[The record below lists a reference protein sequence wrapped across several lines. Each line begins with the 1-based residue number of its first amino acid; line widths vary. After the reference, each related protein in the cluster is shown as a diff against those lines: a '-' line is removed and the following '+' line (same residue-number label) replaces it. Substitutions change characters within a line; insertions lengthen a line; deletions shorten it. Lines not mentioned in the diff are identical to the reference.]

1 MDITLPL
8 ERANKPRLT
17 NGHRSAKAI
26 DDNQMDQHEEFP
38 LLFFLPTADD
48 DASAIFPFYIWRAFP
63 LYMRI
68 FSDRIARPLG
78 ISSTFAGYVR
88 KMTTSRL
95 SRFSTYF
102 QYTRSVIFRSHRP
115 TMRPAY
121 DFWPHN

>member
-26 DDNQMDQHEEFP
+26 DDNHMDQHEEFP

-68 FSDRIARPLG
+68 FFGSDSATFRHFEHVCRIRAQNDNEQALAVFHLFSIHTIGNFPITSAHYASG
-78 ISSTFAGYVR
+78 I
-88 KMTTSRL
+88 
-95 SRFSTYF
+95 RFLAS
-102 QYTRSVIFRSHRP
+102 
-115 TMRPAY
+115 
-121 DFWPHN
+121 